1 MNNEYY
7 RELIPFEGKIGVFRN
22 SENSSIVN
30 TNNSAYE
37 EYIKRRNI
45 VVKKDENIKNVTTEI
60 ENVKSEVDGIKDE
73 LCEIKLLLKELIQQ
87 SK

>member
-1 MNNEYY
+1 MNNTYD
-7 RELIPFEGKIGVFRN
+7 RELIPVEGKIGVFRN

-37 EYIKRRNI
+37 EYVRRRNI
-45 VVKKDENIKNVTTEI
+45 ISKKDENIKNVTTEI

-73 LCEIKLLLKELIQQ
+73 LCEIKSLLKELIQQ